1 MAPIDRICDDVF
13 MNMVTC
19 LNVCL
24 LVLQEEL
31 IGGQFYVAASIGK
44 CKVTPPQKK
53 TLPFPHPHPH
63 CRLHVDGAAMPFSLD
78 QNLSAILIVHLKC
91 LIRGRRK

>member
-44 CKVTPPQKK
+44 CKVTPP
-53 TLPFPHPHPH
+53 TPTPTPI
-63 CRLHVDGAAMPFSLD
+63 VDYMLTAPFSLD
-78 QNLSAILIVHLKC
+78 QNLSAIPIVHLKC
-91 LIRGRRK
+91 LI

>member
-31 IGGQFYVAASIGK
+31 IGGQVYVAASIGND
-44 CKVTPPQKK
+44 KVDPPP
-53 TLPFPHPHPH
+53 LPFLHLHPH
-63 CRLHVDGAAMPFSLD
+63 CRLHVDGAVMPFRLD

>member
-44 CKVTPPQKK
+44 CKVTPP
-53 TLPFPHPHPH
+53 TPI
-63 CRLHVDGAAMPFSLD
+63 VDYMLTAPFSLD
-78 QNLSAILIVHLKC
+78 QNLSATLIVHLKC
-91 LIRGRRK
+91 LIQGRRN